1 MSLLASLIQAFGI
14 KKIPPSKFSNVI
26 ESAANNTTAPM
37 RVEAVNCYKAMYL
50 WIGDAVETLMANL
63 KAAQKDAA
71 VKEFAEH
78 KEKTLNFKRLTR
90 TEKAK
95 QKDGIVVEESK
106 NEVVDVFDLA
116 AAKEIL
122 TKFNADWI
130 DAVPALK
137 KWEDRRDKMI
147 EVFT

>member
-78 KEKTLNFKRLTR
+78 KEKTLNFK
-90 TEKAK
+90 
-95 QKDGIVVEESK
+95 
-106 NEVVDVFDLA
+106 F
-116 AAKEIL
+116 
-122 TKFNADWI
+122 
-130 DAVPALK
+130 
-137 KWEDRRDKMI
+137 
-147 EVFT
+147 